1 MSRSEKRIREIING
15 LLKLQDM
22 VLGKN
27 PVDPWVK
34 QRALENVGNVA
45 MIQIIDEDGVVQE
58 RLKLDKKT
66 LKIVRTNERPKHV
79 ISMHIDVFL
88 DLLSGDL
95 DFRDAYVN
103 GLVDFRGT
111 DYHAHA
117 MMWAKAFERLRKY
130 IIPKFRRR

>member
-1 MSRSEKRIREIING
+1 MSRSERRIREIING

-27 PVDPWVK
+27 PVDSWVR

-58 RLKLDKKT
+58 KLKLDEKT

-88 DLLSGDL
+88 DLITGDL

-103 GLVDFRGT
+103 GLVDFRGS

-117 MMWAKAFERLRKY
+117 MLWAKAFERLRKY
-130 IIPKFRRR
+130 IKPSLRR